1 MAMTDDRL
9 RQGADAL
16 NQGVARRVE
25 GGQAAA
31 FQAILSAAARGDED
45 AFAALWRNLQPALL
59 HYLHTIAPDAAED
72 IAAETWIEVIRG
84 LQAFHG
90 DEPTFRTWALTI
102 ARKRVIDWRQRSDNL
117 ATQPQRTDT
126 SDRPHAIADA
136 LSSRAA
142 LALIAT
148 LPPDQAEI
156 VALRVLGGL
165 NVAEVA
171 TVTGKRPGTVR
182 VLAHRG
188 LRRLAKQF
196 EIMESKRQATE

>member
-16 NQGVARRVE
+16 NRGVARRVE

-59 HYLHTIAPDAAED
+59 HYLHTIAPDVAED

-84 LQAFHG
+84 LQAFRG

-102 ARKRVIDWRQRSDNL
+102 ARKRVIDWRRRSDNL
-117 ATQPQRTDT
+117 ATEPQRTDMP
-126 SDRPHAIADA
+126 DRQDAIADA
-136 LSSRAA
+136 ESSRAA
-142 LALIAT
+142 LALVAT
-148 LPPDQAEI
+148 LPPAQAEI
-156 VALRVLGGL
+156 VVLRVLGGL
-165 NVAEVA
+165 DVAEVA
-171 TVTGKRPGTVR
+171 AVTGKRPSTVR
-182 VLAHRG
+182 LLSHRG
-188 LRRLAKQF
+188 LRRLAQM
-196 EIMESKRQATE
+196 MESKSQATE

>member
-1 MAMTDDRL
+1 MSDDRL

-59 HYLHTIAPDAAED
+59 HYLQVIAPDVAED
-72 IAAETWIEVIRG
+72 IAVETWIQVIRQLG
-84 LQAFHG
+84 RFHG
-90 DEPTFRTWALTI
+90 DEPAFRSWVFAT
-102 ARKRVIDWRQRSDNL
+102 ARKEAVGWQRRSDNL
-117 ATQPQRTDT
+117 ATQPQRTGMP
-126 SDRPHAIADA
+126 DRPHAVADA

-148 LPPDQAEI
+148 LPPDQAEV
-156 VALRVLGGL
+156 VALRVIGGL
-165 NVAEVA
+165 DVAEVA
-171 TVTGKRPGTVR
+171 TITGKRPGTVR

-188 LRRLAKQF
+188 LRRIAQQLKITEAK
-196 EIMESKRQATE
+196 SQATE